1 MWLEAPESEVGG
13 SYRNEHAGTHRDD
26 LRKGKGF
33 EPRLGKDRGGQ
44 KAKGIPRESIRA
56 IKRQDVVTMSSI
68 PRVNYSS
75 GSLVASSTSDVH
87 TDEMNTHLRND
98 AAMMSNKKTM
108 KTIEWQDI
116 LTPLVIG
123 VVCTIGVLL
132 LVLLWP

>member
-1 MWLEAPESEVGG
+1 
-13 SYRNEHAGTHRDD
+13 
-26 LRKGKGF
+26 
-33 EPRLGKDRGGQ
+33 
-44 KAKGIPRESIRA
+44 
-56 IKRQDVVTMSSI
+56 MSSI